1 MSEATDTVDI
11 ESLWSECL
19 KILENSLEKPT
30 FETCL
35 KETRPLSLEK
45 NTFTLGVSPFARNW
59 LKKKSDCRDLI
70 TEVLQSM
77 SGKKLMLH
85 IVAIE
90 DTRPVDH
97 DPGHAMPPEIEKNE
111 KAEKIVAEPR
121 EFPGYTNGNSTLN
134 PRYTFDT
141 FIIGD
146 SNHLASAACR
156 AVSESPGDGYNPL
169 FIYGG
174 VGLGKTHLL
183 HAIGNKVSRNDK
195 KRKIIYVTSE
205 RFTFELIN
213 SLGDRQMVPFKEKYR
228 KVDVLLI
235 DDIQFLINKERTQEE
250 FFYTFNELY
259 EAQKQIVITSDR
271 PPKEIPTLHDR
282 LRSRFEW
289 GLIADIHS
297 PDVETREAILRKK
310 AEMEKTPITMDV
322 LNYIATKIPSNI
334 RELEGALTRVIAYA
348 SYNRREITRELAEEA
363 LKGILP
369 DSKNTL
375 LTPEIIQ
382 KKVSDYFGIK
392 ICDITS
398 EKRDQ
403 RFSYPRHIAMYLT
416 KELTS
421 LSLPDTAKAFSKKD
435 HSTVLHACRKIATLF
450 EEEPSTKQNI
460 ENIKNLLKG

>member
-1 MSEATDTVDI
+1 MNEVTDVVDM

-19 KILENSLEKPT
+19 KILENSLERPT

-35 KETRPLSLEK
+35 KETHPLSFEK
-45 NTFTLGVSPFARNW
+45 NIFTIGVSPFAKNW
-59 LKKKSDCRDLI
+59 LKKKSNCRELI
-70 TEVLQSM
+70 TEALQSL
-77 SGKKLMLH
+77 SGKKMSLH
-85 IVAIE
+85 IVAVERGDHAPPSDHALPQKSEKPAPIE
-90 DTRPVDH
+90 
-97 DPGHAMPPEIEKNE
+97 PEPKEHGN
-111 KAEKIVAEPR
+111 PH
-121 EFPGYTNGNSTLN
+121 NGNSTLN
-134 PRYTFDT
+134 PRYTFET

-156 AVSESPGDGYNPL
+156 AVSESPGGGYNPL

-183 HAIGNKVSRNDK
+183 HAIGNKVSRDNHQNK
-195 KRKIIYVTSE
+195 KLKIVYVTSE

-213 SLGDRQMVPFKEKYR
+213 SLGERQMVQFKEKYR
-228 KVDVLLI
+228 SVDVLLI

-289 GLIADIHS
+289 GLIADIFS
-297 PDVETREAILRKK
+297 PDTETREAILRKK
-310 AEMEKTPITMDV
+310 AEMEKTPVPVDV
-322 LNYIATKIPSNI
+322 ISFIATKIPSNI
-334 RELEGALTRVIAYA
+334 RELEGALIRVIAY
-348 SYNRREITRELAEEA
+348 SSIHKKEITRELAEEA

-369 DSKNTL
+369 DSKDRL
-375 LTPEIIQ
+375 MTPEIIQ
-382 KKVSDYFGIK
+382 KKVSDYFGVK
-392 ICDITS
+392 VSDITS
-398 EKRDQ
+398 VKRDQ
-403 RFSYPRHIAMYLT
+403 RFSYPRHIAMFLS

-421 LSLPDTAKAFSKKD
+421 LSLPDTAKAFGKKD
-435 HSTVLHACRKIATLF
+435 HSTVIHACRKIATLI
-450 EEEPSTKQNI
+450 EEEPSTRQNI